1 MNSEGLCAQGD
12 QPEKGERKREKEK
25 ERKNDTRRPSLGGT
39 GSAALFSK
47 RAFIP

>member
-1 MNSEGLCAQGD
+1 ML
-12 QPEKGERKREKEK
+12 KGISLKKEREREREKEK